1 MENHQNVNKC
11 KGTNLGIS
19 IYKNLQY
26 NQLRKQKKEGIN
38 MEEKEVVKTE
48 TEEKNALD
56 DKGFSVMYNLTMV
69 SAVATVAMFV
79 IGTALYLTIVG

>member
-1 MENHQNVNKC
+1 
-11 KGTNLGIS
+11 
-19 IYKNLQY
+19 
-26 NQLRKQKKEGIN
+26 

-79 IGTALYLTIVG
+79 IGTALYLTITG